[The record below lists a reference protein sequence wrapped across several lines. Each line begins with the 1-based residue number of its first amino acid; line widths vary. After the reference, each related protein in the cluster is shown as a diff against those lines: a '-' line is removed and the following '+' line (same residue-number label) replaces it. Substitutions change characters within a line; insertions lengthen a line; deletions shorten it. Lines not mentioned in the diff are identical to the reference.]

1 MPIRVLSE
9 EVASKI
15 AAGEVVERPASVVK
29 ELVENSI
36 DAGAREIKVEVRQG
50 GRRLMRVIDDGT
62 GIPADEVELAFARH
76 ATSKIASVEELSSIA
91 TLGFRGE
98 ALASIAAVSQLTIVT
113 RAADEDGGTPR
124 LGTLLRLEG
133 GKVTHRQKKGC
144 PQGTVIT
151 VQNLFYNVPARLKF
165 LRAETT
171 ERKHI
176 DGLVYRYGMAYPHL
190 RFSLVNDGRLTFQSL
205 GSGELYDVLIKVYG
219 LEVAQQMLEV
229 RSTEVDD
236 PSTGLR
242 RTQSSRS
249 GHGLKP
255 GTSNLELVDVYG
267 YISAP
272 SLHRANR
279 SYLTFFVNG
288 RWVQDRMLSY
298 AVSEAYHTLLPTR
311 RHPIVV
317 LRLRLDPS
325 QVDINV
331 HPTKSEVR
339 FLDSSAVFTAVQ
351 KAVRRTLVDQA
362 AIPRMMGS
370 PLPWPAADVERR
382 RRLVEVGT
390 QAKAAGV
397 EAPSAFEFPEPA
409 KLPPLRVVGQIA
421 QTYIIAEGPEGLYL
435 IDQHAAH
442 ERVLYEQLMAERAK
456 MAVASQSLLEPLTIE
471 LPFQT
476 GVVGGESGGTPRL
489 EFLSQLGFDIE
500 PFGGETYLVRA
511 VPAMLA
517 TGDIGQAIAEI
528 VDGLT
533 EGGAAEAGEEA
544 VSTSEGALISLVCHS
559 AVRAGKTL
567 SQEEMRDL
575 IRQLEGTAMPR
586 TCPHGRPTMIHLSA
600 AQLAREFGRR

>member
-36 DAGAREIKVEVRQG
+36 DAGASEIKVEVRQG

-62 GIPADEVELAFARH
+62 GIPTDEVELAFARH
-76 ATSKIASVEELSSIA
+76 STSKIASVEELSSIG

-113 RAADEDGGTPR
+113 KTAEDDV
-124 LGTLLRLEG
+124 GTLLRLEG
-133 GKVTHRQKKGC
+133 GRVTQRQKKGC
-144 PQGTVIT
+144 PQGTVVT
-151 VQNLFYNVPARLKF
+151 VENLFYNVPARLKF
-165 LRAETT
+165 LRSEAT

-176 DGLVYRYGMAYPHL
+176 DSLVYRYGMAYPHL
-190 RFSLVNDGRLTFQSL
+190 RFSLLNEGRPTFQSL
-205 GSGELYDVLIKVYG
+205 GTGELYDVLIKVYG
-219 LEVAQQMLEV
+219 LEIAQQMIEV
-229 RSTEVDD
+229 PSPKSKVQSHEADD
-236 PSTGLR
+236 IGLR
-242 RTQSSRS
+242 TSDLGRIDVHGYVSS
-249 GHGLKP
+249 
-255 GTSNLELVDVYG
+255 
-267 YISAP
+267 P

-298 AVSEAYHTLLPTR
+298 AVSEAYHTLLPTGR
-311 RHPIVV
+311 YPIVV
-317 LRLRLDPS
+317 LCLELDPS

-331 HPTKSEVR
+331 HPTKSEIR
-339 FLDSSAVFTAVQ
+339 FLDSNAVFAAVQ
-351 KAVRRTLVDQA
+351 KAVRRTLVDRA
-362 AIPRMMGS
+362 AIPRMTA
-370 PLPWPAADVERR
+370 LPSQWPTPDMERR

-390 QAKAAGV
+390 QAQLALEAQRTAGI
-397 EAPSAFEFPEPA
+397 EAPSAFEFPEHA
-409 KLPPLRVVGQIA
+409 KLPPLRVLGQVA

-442 ERVLYEQLMAERAK
+442 ERVLYERLMAERVR
-456 MAVASQSLLEPLTIE
+456 MAIASQALLEPLTIE
-471 LPFQT
+471 LPFQS
-476 GVVGGESGGTPRL
+476 GVAGGESL
-489 EFLSQLGFDIE
+489 EFLNQLGFDIE
-500 PFGGETYLVRA
+500 PFGGETYLVRS

-517 TGDIGQAIAEI
+517 KGDIGQAIVEI
-528 VDGLT
+528 VDGLS
-533 EGGAAEAGEEA
+533 EGGTVEAGEER
-544 VSTSEGALISLVCHS
+544 SLISLVCHS

-567 SQEEMRDL
+567 SIEEMRDL
-575 IRQLEGTAMPR
+575 IRQLEETAMPR

>member
-36 DAGAREIKVEVRQG
+36 DAGARGIKVEVRQG

-76 ATSKIASVEELSSIA
+76 ATSKIASVEELASIG

-113 RAADEDGGTPR
+113 RAAEENV
-124 LGTLLRLEG
+124 GTLLRLEG
-133 GKVTHRQKKGC
+133 GRVAQRQKKGC
-144 PQGTVIT
+144 PRGTVVT
-151 VQNLFYNVPARLKF
+151 VENLFYNVPARLKF
-165 LRAETT
+165 LRSEAT

-176 DGLVYRYGMAYPHL
+176 DGLIYRYGMAYPHL
-190 RFSLVNDGRLTFQSL
+190 RFSLLNDGRPTFQSL
-205 GSGELYDVLIKVYG
+205 GTGELYDVLIKVYG
-219 LEVAQQMLEV
+219 LEIAQQMIEV
-229 RSTEVDD
+229 RSPKSDVLSPETDD
-236 PSTGLR
+236 LGPRTSDLGLID
-242 RTQSSRS
+242 
-249 GHGLKP
+249 L
-255 GTSNLELVDVYG
+255 YG
-267 YISAP
+267 YISPP

-298 AVSEAYHTLLPTR
+298 AVSEAYHTLLPTGR
-311 RHPIVV
+311 YPIVV
-317 LRLRLDPS
+317 LRLELDPS

-331 HPTKSEVR
+331 HPTKSEIR
-339 FLDSSAVFTAVQ
+339 FLDSNAVFAAVQ

-362 AIPRMMGS
+362 AIPRMTG
-370 PLPWPAADVERR
+370 LPSQWAVPDMERR

-390 QAKAAGV
+390 QAQLGLEAQRTAGIK
-397 EAPSAFEFPEPA
+397 APSAFEFPESA
-409 KLPPLRVVGQIA
+409 KLPPLRVLGQIA

-442 ERVLYEQLMAERAK
+442 ERVLYERLMAEQAK
-456 MAVASQSLLEPLTIE
+456 MAVTSQALLEPLIIE
-471 LPFQT
+471 LPFQS
-476 GVVGGESGGTPRL
+476 GMAGGESL
-489 EFLSQLGFDIE
+489 EFLNRLGFDIE
-500 PFGGETYLVRA
+500 PFGGDTVLVRA
-511 VPAMLA
+511 VPVMLA
-517 TGDIGQAIAEI
+517 QGDIVEAIVEI
-528 VDGLT
+528 VDGLA
-533 EGGAAEAGEEA
+533 EGGAVGTGEEA
-544 VSTSEGALISLVCHS
+544 ASIAERALISLVCHS
-559 AVRAGKTL
+559 AVRAGKIL
-567 SQEEMRDL
+567 SMEEMRDL

-600 AQLAREFGRR
+600 EQLAREFGRT

>member
-50 GRRLMRVIDDGT
+50 GRRLMRVIDDGM
-62 GIPADEVELAFARH
+62 GIPAAEVELAFARH

-113 RAADEDGGTPR
+113 RTAEEDV
-124 LGTLLRLEG
+124 GTLLRLEG
-133 GKVTHRQKKGC
+133 GRVTHRQKKGC

-151 VQNLFYNVPARLKF
+151 VENLFYNVPARLKF
-165 LRAETT
+165 LRTETT

-176 DGLVYRYGMAYPHL
+176 DGLIYRYGMAYPQL
-190 RFSLVNDGRLTFQSL
+190 RFSLTNDGRPTFQSL
-205 GSGELYDVLIKVYG
+205 GTGKLYDVLIKAYG
-219 LEVAQQMLEV
+219 LEVARQMLEV
-229 RSTEVDD
+229 QGPKADN
-236 PSTGLR
+236 
-242 RTQSSRS
+242 
-249 GHGLKP
+249 LKP
-255 GTSNLELVDVYG
+255 GTSNLEPIDVYG
-267 YISAP
+267 YISSP

-311 RHPIVV
+311 RYPIVV
-317 LRLRLDPS
+317 LCLELDPS

-339 FLDSSAVFTAVQ
+339 FLDSSAVFSAVQ
-351 KAVRRTLVDQA
+351 KAVRRILVDQA
-362 AIPRMMGS
+362 AIPRMTG
-370 PLPWPAADVERR
+370 LPSQWPTSDMERR
-382 RRLVEVGT
+382 RRLVEAGT
-390 QAKAAGV
+390 QSQLALEAQRAAGI
-397 EAPSAFEFPEPA
+397 EAPSAFDFPEPA
-409 KLPPLRVVGQIA
+409 RLPPLRVLGQIA

-435 IDQHAAH
+435 IDQHTAH
-442 ERVLYEQLMAERAK
+442 ERVLYERLMAEQTK
-456 MAVASQSLLEPLTIE
+456 MAVASQTLLEPLTIE

-476 GVVGGESGGTPRL
+476 GVIGGETL
-489 EFLSQLGFDIE
+489 EFLNYLGFDME
-500 PFGGETYLVRA
+500 SFGGETYLVRA
-511 VPAMLA
+511 VPTMLA
-517 TGDIGQAIAEI
+517 KGDIGQAIVEI

-533 EGGAAEAGEEA
+533 EGEAAGAGEER
-544 VSTSEGALISLVCHS
+544 ALISLVCHS

-575 IRQLEGTAMPR
+575 IRQLEETAMPR

-600 AQLAREFGRR
+600 AQLAREFGRG

>member
-36 DAGAREIKVEVRQG
+36 DAGAREIRVEVRQG
-50 GRRLMRVIDDGT
+50 GRRLMRVIDDGM
-62 GIPADEVELAFARH
+62 GIPAAEVELAFARH

-113 RAADEDGGTPR
+113 RTAEEGV
-124 LGTLLRLEG
+124 GTLLRLEG
-133 GKVTHRQKKGC
+133 GQVTQRQKKGC
-144 PQGTVIT
+144 PPGTVIT
-151 VQNLFYNVPARLKF
+151 VENLFYNVPARLKF
-165 LRAETT
+165 LRSEAT

-176 DGLVYRYGMAYPHL
+176 DGLIYRYGMAYPQL
-190 RFSLVNDGRLTFQSL
+190 RFSLTNDGRQTFQSL
-205 GSGELYDVLIKVYG
+205 GSGKLYDVLIKVYG

-229 RSTEVDD
+229 QSLETDD
-236 PSTGLR
+236 P
-242 RTQSSRS
+242 
-249 GHGLKP
+249 KP
-255 GTSNLELVDVYG
+255 IDVYG
-267 YISAP
+267 YISSP

-311 RHPIVV
+311 RQPIVV
-317 LRLRLDPS
+317 LRLGLDPA

-362 AIPRMMGS
+362 EIPRMAG
-370 PLPWPAADVERR
+370 LPSQWAASDLDMERR
-382 RRLVEVGT
+382 RRLVEAGA
-390 QAKAAGV
+390 QAQLGLEAQRTTEGG
-397 EAPSAFEFPEPA
+397 APSTFDFPEPA
-409 KLPPLRVVGQIA
+409 QLPPLRVLGQIA

-435 IDQHAAH
+435 IDQHTAH
-442 ERVLYEQLMAERAK
+442 ERVLYERLMAEQAK

-476 GVVGGESGGTPRL
+476 GVAGSENL
-489 EFLSQLGFDIE
+489 ELLNHLGFDIE
-500 PFGGETYLVRA
+500 PFGGDTYLVRA
-511 VPAMLA
+511 VPVMLA
-517 TGDIGQAIAEI
+517 QGDIGEAIVEI

-533 EGGAAEAGEEA
+533 EGGAVGTGEEA
-544 VSTSEGALISLVCHS
+544 ASTAEQALISLVCHS

-567 SQEEMRDL
+567 SQIEMRDL
-575 IRQLEGTAMPR
+575 IRQLEETAMPR

-600 AQLAREFGRR
+600 AQLAREFGRS

>member
-9 EVASKI
+9 EVAAKI

-36 DAGAREIKVEVRQG
+36 DAGAREIKVEVRRG

-62 GIPADEVELAFARH
+62 GIPAAEVELAFARH
-76 ATSKIASVEELSSIA
+76 ATSKIASVEELASIA

-113 RAADEDGGTPR
+113 RAAEEDV
-124 LGTLLRLEG
+124 GTLLRLEG

-151 VQNLFYNVPARLKF
+151 VENLFYNVPARLKF

-190 RFSLVNDGRLTFQSL
+190 RFSLLNDGRLTFQSL
-205 GSGELYDVLIKVYG
+205 GSGELYDVLIEVYG
-219 LEVAQQMLEV
+219 LEVAQQMIEV
-229 RSTEVDD
+229 RSSETNDL
-236 PSTGLR
+236 G
-242 RTQSSRS
+242 
-249 GHGLKP
+249 
-255 GTSNLELVDVYG
+255 LVDVHG
-267 YISAP
+267 YISPP

-288 RWVQDRMLSY
+288 RWVKDRMLSY
-298 AVSEAYHTLLPTR
+298 AVSEAYRTLLPTG

-317 LRLRLDPS
+317 LRLELDPS

-331 HPTKSEVR
+331 HPTKSEIR
-339 FLDSSAVFTAVQ
+339 FLDSNAVFAAVQ

-362 AIPRMMGS
+362 PIPRMMGRPS
-370 PLPWPAADVERR
+370 QQPVLDMERW

-390 QAKAAGV
+390 QARAVGI
-397 EAPSAFEFPEPA
+397 EAPSAFEFPESA
-409 KLPPLRVVGQIA
+409 KLPPLRVLGQVA

-442 ERVLYEQLMAERAK
+442 ERVLYERLLAERAK

-471 LPFQT
+471 LPFQP
-476 GVVGGESGGTPRL
+476 GIAGGESL
-489 EFLSQLGFDIE
+489 EFLNHLGFDIE

-511 VPAMLA
+511 VPTMLA

-533 EGGAAEAGEEA
+533 EGEAVGAGEER
-544 VSTSEGALISLVCHS
+544 ALISLVCHS

-567 SQEEMRDL
+567 SQSEMRDL
-575 IRQLEGTAMPR
+575 IRQLEATTMPR

>member
-1 MPIRVLSE
+1 I
-9 EVASKI
+9 
-15 AAGEVVERPASVVK
+15 
-29 ELVENSI
+29 
-36 DAGAREIKVEVRQG
+36 
-50 GRRLMRVIDDGT
+50 
-62 GIPADEVELAFARH
+62 
-76 ATSKIASVEELSSIA
+76 SS
-91 TLGFRGE
+91 
-98 ALASIAAVSQLTIVT
+98 
-113 RAADEDGGTPR
+113 
-124 LGTLLRLEG
+124 
-133 GKVTHRQKKGC
+133 
-144 PQGTVIT
+144 
-151 VQNLFYNVPARLKF
+151 
-165 LRAETT
+165 
-171 ERKHI
+171 
-176 DGLVYRYGMAYPHL
+176 
-190 RFSLVNDGRLTFQSL
+190 
-205 GSGELYDVLIKVYG
+205 
-219 LEVAQQMLEV
+219 
-229 RSTEVDD
+229 
-236 PSTGLR
+236 
-242 RTQSSRS
+242 
-249 GHGLKP
+249 
-255 GTSNLELVDVYG
+255 
-267 YISAP
+267 P

-288 RWVQDRMLSY
+288 RWVQDRMLGY

-317 LRLRLDPS
+317 LRLELAPS

-339 FLDSSAVFTAVQ
+339 FLDRNAVFAAVQ
-351 KAVRRTLVDQA
+351 KAVRRTLVNQA

-370 PLPWPAADVERR
+370 PLPWPFGWTQDRPASDVERR
-382 RRLVEVGT
+382 RRLVGVGT

-397 EAPSAFEFPEPA
+397 EAPLALDFPEPA
-409 KLPPLRVVGQIA
+409 KLPPLRVLGQIA

-456 MAVASQSLLEPLTIE
+456 MAVTSQSLLEPLTIE

-476 GVVGGESGGTPRL
+476 GVAGGESGGTPRL

-517 TGDIGQAIAEI
+517 MGDIGQAIAEI